1 MKLIQFYFRI
11 VYTLCR
17 QGYKKLLYN
26 NILEI
31 YRNFCTETV
40 KELEAIKQNETWLTI
55 FSQIVANYVKTLDII
70 INIFAYLVSFI
81 YIYIYI
87 IYFYGWF

>member
-87 IYFYGWF
+87 